1 MNGLLPYL
9 MTLFLSL
16 GIVRLLHPYLV
27 ELALKK
33 GIVDNPNS
41 RRLNKTPVPVLGG
54 VGVFLGFAV
63 ALYLVSCFMN
73 ITLPNA
79 YIVVLSLMVG
89 VGFVDDLYDLKPS
102 IRFGIQILA
111 VLLLYFVCDL
121 RIDNLHGFLGVYE
134 LPMVA
139 SLSLTLV
146 ACVGLVNSFNL
157 IDGIDGL
164 SSGYSIFAAIL
175 FGTWSCV
182 HGDNVNLLVSSA
194 LVGALIPFFVYNV
207 FGKERKMFMGDAGS
221 YLLGIIFCVM
231 MLEVLNTASSG
242 AEIESTLT
250 SFVLAVFSF
259 PVWDTLR
266 VMTMRIYRGCSPFKA
281 DKTHLH
287 HVLVGRGLSHLVATL
302 VIIGLN
308 LFVVGIWLICY
319 QCQFSSTAQVGIVL
333 GVSLL
338 CIILPYPILNKKRH

>member
-89 VGFVDDLYDLKPS
+89 VGFVDDLYDLKPG

-111 VLLLYFVCDL
+111 VLLLYFVGEL
-121 RIDNLHGFLGVYE
+121 RIGNSYT
-134 LPMVA
+134 PKKPCK
-139 SLSLTLV
+139 LS
-146 ACVGLVNSFNL
+146 
-157 IDGIDGL
+157 I
-164 SSGYSIFAAIL
+164 
-175 FGTWSCV
+175 
-182 HGDNVNLLVSSA
+182 
-194 LVGALIPFFVYNV
+194 
-207 FGKERKMFMGDAGS
+207 RK
-221 YLLGIIFCVM
+221 
-231 MLEVLNTASSG
+231 
-242 AEIESTLT
+242 
-250 SFVLAVFSF
+250 
-259 PVWDTLR
+259 
-266 VMTMRIYRGCSPFKA
+266 
-281 DKTHLH
+281 
-287 HVLVGRGLSHLVATL
+287 SHT
-302 VIIGLN
+302 
-308 LFVVGIWLICY
+308 
-319 QCQFSSTAQVGIVL
+319 
-333 GVSLL
+333 
-338 CIILPYPILNKKRH
+338 K